1 MPAITQAIDNH
12 VALVTLNRPARF
24 NALDVEAATELA
36 QTLSAL
42 ALDDNVRAIVLTGAP
57 PAFSGG
63 GDLKW
68 VTSYPKG
75 ASAAFLE
82 LAAEVNRCV
91 AQIMSMPK
99 PVVAAINGA
108 AAGGGFSLALACDF
122 RIMSDTATLK
132 QAYTSNGLCI
142 DAAGTRTLPRLIGLA
157 RALKVAALDPT
168 IDAMHALE
176 VGLVTRV
183 VPAQELMNEAMSFA
197 TDLSRRSVNAFGIVK
212 VLIAQ
217 SYETSLDV
225 QLERERQGIA
235 RCGEHPD
242 GKEGLAAFAEK
253 RRPVYLKDN

>member
-1 MPAITQAIDNH
+1 MPTITQSNDSH
-12 VALVTLNRPARF
+12 VALVTLDRPARF
-24 NALDVEAATELA
+24 NALDVDAATELA
-36 QTLSAL
+36 GSLTAL

-68 VTSYPKG
+68 VTSHPNG

-91 AQIMSMPK
+91 VQIMSMPK
-99 PVVAAINGA
+99 PVIAAINGA

-142 DAAGTRTLPRLIGLA
+142 DAAGTRTLPRLVGLA
-157 RALKVAALDPT
+157 RALEIAALDPP
-168 IDAMHALE
+168 IDAMRALE
-176 VGLVTRV
+176 MGLVTRV
-183 VPAQELMNEAMSFA
+183 VPASELTNQAMAFA
-197 TDLSRRSVNAFGIVK
+197 TDLSSRSVNAFGTVK
-212 VLIAQ
+212 VLMTQ

-225 QLERERQGIA
+225 QLEAERQGIA
-235 RCGEHPD
+235 DCGKHHD
-242 GKEGLAAFAEK
+242 GREGLAAFVEK
-253 RRPVYLKDN
+253 RRPVYARKN